1 MRYNNTISDEK
12 RECRK
17 LERRWRTTRLTID
30 KELYINQC
38 EKAKELV
45 SSFKMEYYSE
55 IIQEN
60 STDQKKL
67 FSAISKLLHL
77 KPETKL
83 PTWDDTAALA
93 NALVDFFSERISA
106 IRTDLDARATS
117 SVLRLLIAMKVL
129 FSVNLN

>member
-1 MRYNNTISDEK
+1 MRYNNTINDEK

-67 FSAISKLLHL
+67 FSAISNFQLGMTQLHW
-77 KPETKL
+77 
-83 PTWDDTAALA
+83 PT
-93 NALVDFFSERISA
+93 R
-106 IRTDLDARATS
+106 
-117 SVLRLLIAMKVL
+117 
-129 FSVNLN
+129 